1 MPARFV
7 TNEVVTDR
15 ACIAP
20 FFSDLDISTCDI
32 VSVTYVCVCVCMCV
46 CIHVCVCACIKE
58 RETHTYARTHAHTR
72 TERERAIVRERERE
86 RVREGGRARKNK
98 HVRHIL
104 CYKMYKMLDGMKHHT
119 QSQSMF
125 TFCLIKPYQPFNPNK
140 DIHNTQSNH
149 IFTQRER
156 EYKKKSKHVLVWK
169 PLLQIFAHLC
179 LILLCGPSSRRETVP
194 VDFLSVGEA
203 SIQFSDVVNTLG
215 VTLDGELSVEQHV

>member
-1 MPARFV
+1 M
-7 TNEVVTDR
+7 TDR

-32 VSVTYVCVCVCMCV
+32 VSVTYVCVCVY
-46 CIHVCVCACIKE
+46 VCVHTCVRVCVYQRE
-58 RETHTYARTHAHTR
+58 RDTHIRTHAHTR
-72 TERERAIVRERERE
+72 TERERAIVRERE

-156 EYKKKSKHVLVWK
+156 EYKKKVKACLGLETFTANFCPSWGFFKACLVGLTDSCK
-169 PLLQIFAHLC
+169 TQFDYKICHIFAHD
-179 LILLCGPSSRRETVP
+179 IHSR
-194 VDFLSVGEA
+194 
-203 SIQFSDVVNTLG
+203 
-215 VTLDGELSVEQHV
+215 